1 MSWVIKAQDE
11 WSVRFD
17 GEAWVRVFITK
28 EDLEQNT
35 EISAVVNEYRL
46 HVERLQQSG
55 AEAKERVKELLGI
68 RKEHVNKLRDLCGE
82 HVSPNLLA
90 QIAASKMGDGFI
102 VTERDYGTKV
112 ECDLDDKSMQGR
124 VNWEGFLYNEWEPED
139 ELNIDDISGG
149 DK

>member
-55 AEAKERVKELLGI
+55 AEAKERVKELVGI
-68 RKEHVNKLRDLCGE
+68 RKEHVNKLKELSE
-82 HVSPNLLA
+82 KSNLLV
-90 QIAASKMGDGFI
+90 QIASSKMTDGFG
-102 VTERDYGTKV
+102 VTEREYGTKV
-112 ECDLDDKSMQGR
+112 ECDLDAKSVQGR
-124 VNWEGFLYNEWEPED
+124 VNWESFLYNEWEPED
-139 ELNIDDISGG
+139 ELNIQEEPTS
-149 DK
+149 